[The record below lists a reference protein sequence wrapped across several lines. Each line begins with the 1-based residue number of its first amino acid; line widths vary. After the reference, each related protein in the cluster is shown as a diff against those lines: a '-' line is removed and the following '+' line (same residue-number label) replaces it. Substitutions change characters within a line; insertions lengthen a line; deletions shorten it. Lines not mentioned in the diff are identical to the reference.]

1 MKITKWGLAGMMG
14 LLAWMMVSASIA
26 TAADVAK
33 IGIIDFQKVLTE
45 SEAGKAVQ
53 GRIQEK
59 GREMEKSLMALGQEI
74 ETLSEQM
81 GREAMVM
88 SKEKREEKQREL
100 EIKKY
105 DFQTLQKKYQMEFRE
120 LESAE
125 VAKLQKEIFALAEKI
140 GKKEG
145 YLLILEK
152 TAAIYYPASIDM
164 TDSLIEA
171 YNKTPAGGE

>member
-1 MKITKWGLAGMMG
+1 MKIGKLGWIGVLVALAGI
-14 LLAWMMVSASIA
+14 LMVSLPAW
-26 TAADVAK
+26 AADVAK

-53 GRIQEK
+53 GKIQEK
-59 GREMEKSLMALGQEI
+59 GREMEKNLRVLGQEI

-81 GREAMVM
+81 TREAMVM

-105 DFQTLQKKYQMEFRE
+105 DFQSLQKKYQMEFRE
-120 LESAE
+120 LESIE
-125 VAKLQKEIFALAEKI
+125 VEKLQKEIFALAEKI

-152 TAAIYYPASIDM
+152 TAAIYYPTSIDM
-164 TDSLIEA
+164 TDGLIEE
-171 YNKTPAGGE
+171 YNKK